1 MLNNSV
7 EAVGALLEQGARWEV
22 VDMSSVHARLR
33 ETIEQHPAVRRKQLV
48 AVAGL
53 DGEASQ
59 DSARRTPKF

>member
-33 ETIEQHPAVRRKQLV
+33 ETIEQHPAVMRKQLV
-48 AVAGL
+48 AVVGL